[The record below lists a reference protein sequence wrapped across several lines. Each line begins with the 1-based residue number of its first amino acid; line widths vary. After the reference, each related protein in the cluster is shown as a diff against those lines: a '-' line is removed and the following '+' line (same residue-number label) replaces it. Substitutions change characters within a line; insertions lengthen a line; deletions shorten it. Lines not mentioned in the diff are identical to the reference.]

1 MLHWE
6 FSGSLPNYTILET
19 FKSYK
24 EVKHI
29 MITIIALIYIYFI
42 LCDTYQHLKIT
53 FRKSSAPLTKSIPPS
68 QKFNLKSVSTPR
80 LAQCFNGRLCF
91 NN

>member
-42 LCDTYQHLKIT
+42 LCDTWSTFENYFQKILSPPD
-53 FRKSSAPLTKSIPPS
+53 KIHSPLPKI
-68 QKFNLKSVSTPR
+68 
-80 LAQCFNGRLCF
+80 
-91 NN
+91 